1 MATSSPTRSFILD
14 FDGTITT
21 KDTIST
27 LFQIALTNQSSKGN
41 DKSQALQT
49 ILSEYSAD
57 FEIHISSYTPKK
69 EDRVTLQQEIDY
81 QRSLRDVEMRSFNRV
96 SKSGI
101 FAGLDEE
108 EWYLRAGE
116 AIEQGT
122 VECRLGLRGFLST
135 IRGRRA
141 LFDDTVAKGR
151 WGIVSVNF
159 SANFIKGFLVGWLGD
174 DMVEGNDLVECI
186 EILANEPREEDGVL
200 EGPMI
205 SGQRE
210 VIATSDGK
218 LKAMRELL
226 RRWKEDGGEIGQ
238 LFYFGDSG
246 TDLECLTEADVGV
259 ILSDNQNGP
268 LMDTMKRLKMEV
280 SHIDDYKER
289 DGNALYWAPDFK
301 AIRSTIFG

>member
-1 MATSSPTRSFILD
+1 MATSPPKRSFILD

-27 LFQIALTNQSSKGN
+27 LFKIALETQSSKGK
-41 DKSQALQT
+41 DKSQALQK
-49 ILSEYSAD
+49 IISEYSAD
-57 FEIHISSYTPKK
+57 FETHISSYTPKK
-69 EDRVTLQQEIDY
+69 EDQVTIQQEIDY
-81 QRSLRDVEMRSFNRV
+81 QRSLRDVELRSFNRV

-108 EWYLRAGE
+108 EWCFRAGE

-159 SANFIKGFLVGWLGD
+159 SANFIKGFLVGLLVD
-174 DMVEGNDLVECI
+174 DMVEGI

-205 SGQRE
+205 SGKKE

-218 LKAMRELL
+218 LKAMRELIQ
-226 RRWKEDGGEIGQ
+226 RWQEKGEEIGQ
-238 LFYFGDSG
+238 VFYFGDSG

-301 AIRSTIFG
+301 IIRSTIFG